1 MFLTS
6 KAISLCRN
14 KCKQE
19 LTHWSKN
26 KKHNCW
32 NLVFVG
38 IRAAWTSLYTS
49 ITSHTPILYSFWLFL
64 SSGMGSC
71 LNNVPPKQ
79 EFVYPT
85 TAPGQA
91 YDADEQ
97 CRFQYGVKS
106 RQCKYGVLASLS
118 VIDNSSSPKK
128 ENSIII
134 ISLKCRSPWFL
145 AMAPWEYHVFFWC
158 TIQRFQ
164 KESCKMYQF
173 YFNVFIYTCICVC
186 YFKL

>member
-71 LNNVPPKQ
+71 LSNVPPKQ

-145 AMAPWEYHVFFWC
+145 AMAPWEYHVFFL
-158 TIQRFQ
+158 
-164 KESCKMYQF
+164 MYYSKVSKRILQ
-173 YFNVFIYTCICVC
+173 NVSILF
-186 YFKL
+186 